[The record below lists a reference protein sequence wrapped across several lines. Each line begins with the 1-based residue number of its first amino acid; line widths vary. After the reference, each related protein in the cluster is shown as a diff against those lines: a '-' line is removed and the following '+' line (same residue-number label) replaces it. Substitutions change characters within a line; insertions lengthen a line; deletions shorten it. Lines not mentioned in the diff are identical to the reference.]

1 MSGKLKREVIGSFLK
16 AREPEAGKPQQPPYI
31 KIKNDVVFKANDIVR
46 VENKAFQL
54 QSIETAVANG
64 KLSPEIADKAKERI
78 GKMADFVIAELV
90 VLRS

>member
-16 AREPEAGKPQQPPYI
+16 AKDPEKQPPYI

-46 VENKAFQL
+46 VENRAFQL
-54 QSIETAVANG
+54 QSIESAVANG